1 VTSVGAAAGTIV
13 GMLEKQEYT
22 NAERRLNPGETLLLY
37 TDGITEARAPSG
49 DFYGEGRMR
58 TFLETHHGRGAETL
72 CNELEREICRFQGMK
87 LADDLT
93 ILALRRIG
101 SRVTRV
107 LEDFFKGKRKAS

>member
-1 VTSVGAAAGTIV
+1 MPRGALIPA
-13 GMLEKQEYT
+13 
-22 NAERRLNPGETLLLY
+22 RLCCCTPTASLK
-37 TDGITEARAPSG
+37 RAPSG

-87 LADDLT
+87 LVDDLT

>member
-1 VTSVGAAAGTIV
+1 
-13 GMLEKQEYT
+13 
-22 NAERRLNPGETLLLY
+22 
-37 TDGITEARAPSG
+37 
-49 DFYGEGRMR
+49 
-58 TFLETHHGRGAETL
+58 
-72 CNELEREICRFQGMK
+72 MK